1 MSEDRKSSSIQT
13 AVDASVQ
20 ELIRT
25 AAGRQDIPDQSV
37 HTELDHTGED
47 VIDSAPISSEIIIGM
62 HLNLKFFLLPKP
74 LLNSLCLLVRSKMDD
89 IWQYNFTKLFLCT
102 IY

>member
-62 HLNLKFFLLPKP
+62 HHNLKCFSSF
-74 LLNSLCLLVRSKMDD
+74 SLIHFVSPCFSRM
-89 IWQYNFTKLFLCT
+89 
-102 IY
+102 